1 MYSFAVAMFVV
12 LALATELFAAVLSID
27 APATG
32 ALIAAILLAG
42 LLATTLANVVG
53 YLGALVTFRYGF
65 DPDNFGIPLVTS
77 TSDLVGAASFML
89 VIALFGFA

>member
-1 MYSFAVAMFVV
+1 LAVA
-12 LALATELFAAVLSID
+12 TEVFAAVLSIE
-27 APATG
+27 APATF
-32 ALIAAILLAG
+32 ALIGAILLAG

-53 YLGALVTFRYGF
+53 YIGAFVTYRYGW